1 MSDVLDRP
9 SEAPPAARVEHV
21 DVIIIGA
28 GLSGIGAGWHLK
40 ERCPGK
46 TFLIL
51 EGRKSLGGTWDLFRY
66 PGIRSDSDMYTL
78 GYRFR
83 PWTEAKSIAD
93 GGSILNYIRDTAA
106 EGGLD
111 NHIRYRHQVKRAD
124 WSSAEARWTLEAV
137 RDGEPVRF
145 TCNFLF
151 TCSGYYNYESG
162 YLPAFPGLD
171 QYKGTLVHPQQ
182 WPAQLDYAGKRV
194 VVVGSGATAVTL
206 VPALAKQAAHV
217 TMLQRSPSYVV
228 SRPSEDP
235 WANRLRARLPAKLA
249 YSIIRWR
256 NVLIGMFYYT
266 QMRKKPAE
274 SKAMIIGMVQR
285 QLGPDYDV
293 GTHFTP
299 SYNPWDQRLC
309 LVPDDDL
316 FRALKDGSA
325 EVVTDHVER
334 FTETGITLRSGR
346 TLEADIVVSATGL
359 KLQLLGGVQVS
370 VDGAPVDFSQTTAY
384 RGLMYSDVPNLAT
397 SFGYTNASWTLKCD
411 LTCDYVCKLIN
422 YMDRRG
428 YAAATPRRGNDA
440 TADEP
445 MSDLSSGYIQRDIK
459 LFPRQGAKR
468 PWRVHQNYLLDRLS
482 FRTGR
487 INDGALTFTKK

>member
-9 SEAPPAARVEHV
+9 APAPEARIEHV
-21 DVIIIGA
+21 DVVIIGA

-40 ERCPGK
+40 QNCPGK
-46 TFLIL
+46 SFVIL
-51 EGRKSLGGTWDLFRY
+51 EGRGSLGGTWDLFRY

-93 GGSILNYIRDTAA
+93 GASILNYIRETAA
-106 EGGLD
+106 EGGID
-111 NHIRYRHQVKRAD
+111 RHIRYHHQVKRAA
-124 WSSAEARWTLEAV
+124 WSSAEARWTLEAEC
-137 RDGEPVRF
+137 DGVPVRL
-145 TCNFLF
+145 TCGFLF
-151 TCSGYYNYESG
+151 TCSGYYDYESG
-162 YLPAFPGLD
+162 YRPDFPGLQD
-171 QYKGTLVHPQQ
+171 YKGTLVHPQH
-182 WPAQLDYAGKRV
+182 WPAQLDTAGKRIV
-194 VVVGSGATAVTL
+194 VIGSGATAVTL
-206 VPALAKQAAHV
+206 VPALARQAAHV

-228 SRPSEDP
+228 SRPSEDV

-249 YSIIRWR
+249 YGIIRWR
-256 NVLIGMFYYT
+256 NVLIGLFYYT

-274 SKAMIIGMVQR
+274 AKAMIIGMVRR

-316 FRALKDGSA
+316 FRALKAGSA

-346 TLEADIVVSATGL
+346 SLEADIVVSATGL

-422 YMDRRG
+422 YMDRHG
-428 YAAATPRRGNDA
+428 YAAATPRRGA
-440 TADEP
+440 GETADEP
-445 MSDLSSGYIQRDIK
+445 MSDLSSGYIQRDIR

-487 INDGALTFTKK
+487 INDGALKFTKTA